1 MADNIYYN
9 LMVFVVLGLICALS
23 IVNAVIYQRI
33 TNEKNESLTS
43 LSPSGARALQWI
55 NIVIAVIS
63 GCFAIYYLYR
73 VFFTREKRKE
83 LKERAAEYGSNLYRS
98 ARTGL
103 TNVYNRGN
111 DVGFIGRNSPR
122 YNPPGYMPI
131 SDDMM

>member
-9 LMVFVVLGLICALS
+9 FMVFVVLGLICALS

-73 VFFTREKRKE
+73 VFFNREKRKE

-103 TNVYNRGN
+103 SNVYNRGN
-111 DVGFIGRNSPR
+111 DVGLYGGRNSPR
-122 YNPPGYMPI
+122 RAMP
-131 SDDMM
+131 SEYEMDMM